1 MSSTCFIRLSC
12 LIDLSVCD
20 FILCMGYNIDFLRYV
35 VLILLIDSLIIFI
48 ILKLQLFTPWSMAY
62 EL

>member
-1 MSSTCFIRLSC
+1 
-12 LIDLSVCD
+12 
-20 FILCMGYNIDFLRYV
+20 MGYNIDFLRYV